1 MVKKGGADHDGGAF
15 RQGIETAFVRIQLDA
30 LKRGDGDA
38 WHEVYDA
45 CVDPVYRYAFHR
57 LRGDAGAAEDVTQE
71 VFLRA
76 IESINT
82 FRGKKDSK
90 DMTRWLI
97 GIGKRV
103 MARRA
108 RRLIPVAARTL
119 SLNAGHDGNRPRGE
133 FDVEDTRPQSDQIMV
148 SEDERR
154 MTGATLAT
162 LPEHWEKALRWK
174 YCDGL
179 RVDEI
184 AIRLG
189 TGLKAAESIL
199 SRARA
204 GFRSVYNSL
213 VNEARL
219 ETED

>member
-1 MVKKGGADHDGGAF
+1 M
-15 RQGIETAFVRIQLDA
+15 RIRLDA

-45 CVDPVYRYAFHR
+45 CVDQVYRYAYHR
-57 LRGDAGAAEDVTQE
+57 LHGDSGAAEDVTQE

-76 IESINT
+76 IESIHS
-82 FRGKKDSK
+82 FRGVKDSE
-90 DMTRWLI
+90 DMSRWLL
-97 GIGKRV
+97 GIVKRV
-103 MARRA
+103 VARRA

-119 SLNAGHDGNRPRGE
+119 SLNAGQDGNRQGPD
-133 FDVEDTRPQSDQIMV
+133 FDAEDTRPQPDQIMV
-148 SEDERR
+148 SEEDRH
-154 MTGATLAT
+154 MTGATLAV
-162 LPEHWEKALRWK
+162 LPEHWENALRWK

-184 AIRLG
+184 AVRLG

-204 GFRSVYNSL
+204 GFRSVYNGL
-213 VNEARL
+213 VNE
-219 ETED
+219 TGMGIED